1 MILSLAVLTTNTT
14 TTQASWE
21 IITGSTPGRVKLMEI
36 GFTLAAATAT
46 VIGFGRP
53 AAASITPTS
62 PVNFTTDDPNDVI
75 AAGVVRSALAWG
87 TSPTVPATFIRR
99 MNFPATIGGGVV
111 WTFPEGITI
120 PVSSGLVLWN
130 IGSVSALNAYAV
142 IKI

>member
-1 MILSLAVLTTNTT
+1 MIVSLGVLTTNTT
-14 TTQASWE
+14 TTEAAWE

-46 VIGFGRP
+46 TIGFGRP
-53 AAASITPTS
+53 AAAGDTPTS
-62 PVNFTTDDPNDVI
+62 PVNFTPDDPNDVI

-99 MNFPATIGGGVV
+99 MNFPATIGAGVV
-111 WTFPEGITI
+111 WTFPEGIVI

-130 IGSVSALNAYAV
+130 IGTTSALNAYAV